1 MKQVYLRDIFKEAS
15 ISDSTSIIVESPDP
29 LSPAPSISSA
39 INTLDN
45 TEDDPADQELAAA
58 DIQMKY
64 SYTFDYLHSLSK
76 KAIKIKSLCA
86 LKLIDALPNK
96 PKHSII

>member
-29 LSPAPSISSA
+29 LSPTPSISSA
-39 INTLDN
+39 MN